1 MLWSQRPRDWTSRL
15 STRPIHTRAAAPQH
29 NTNTITQGSSINGSA
44 DGLSRVVYA
53 AGSCDVRSRV
63 RPLLL
68 PPPAPP
74 APPPPLSS
82 LRVRPTRL
90 NCCRHLPCTYTQ
102 THAPKHPPTHTHK
115 HRPPL
120 RSPSPRSSASAAAAA
135 SLMRTSAPRST
146 PPSCG
151 GAWGRRSCCGR
162 AASSSTA
169 RPSASVRACCLCC
182 YVAFE
187 GPMLWRS
194 LCSSELWS
202 S

>member
-102 THAPKHPPTHTHK
+102 THAPKHPPPHTQTQTAFAFPFPSIFGVGGGGGLFDANK
-115 HRPPL
+115 CSKVDAAEL
-120 RSPSPRSSASAAAAA
+120 RR
-135 SLMRTSAPRST
+135 RVGT
-146 PPSCG
+146 PQLLWSCG
-151 GAWGRRSCCGR
+151 LVVDGATECLGAGLLF
-162 AASSSTA
+162 
-169 RPSASVRACCLCC
+169 VLLCC
-182 YVAFE
+182 FRRAHALALPLFI
-187 GPMLWRS
+187 
-194 LCSSELWS
+194 
-202 S
+202 